1 MTTALPDPEAP
12 RKAPAAVSSPTRSS
26 APAPVS
32 PEAPASPAAPASPE
46 GKEAPAVPASPEAPT
61 TSTAPATSAEGAE
74 QPTTPEPPAQVR
86 ARWRELATLVSQ
98 ARRAYYEDLDSQ
110 SPWSDAEYDAA
121 YRELE
126 GLEAAYPTLAATSSP
141 TRAVGGK
148 RVQDFQEAR
157 HHERMYSLQDVFS
170 LEEVDEWAARV
181 AQDTGVP
188 DAEQPLTA
196 EVKIDGLAVALT
208 YENGVLTRAATRGNG
223 DVGEDV
229 TANVR
234 TISSVPHSLAGQDH
248 PALVEVRGE
257 VYFPTQ
263 DFMAFNEARRQENAA
278 RDARNAALEEA
289 TGTGRRARKEP
300 LLQVFANPRN
310 AAAGSLRQKDPKVT
324 ASRPLALIAHGVGA
338 IIPAPGQDL
347 PLPQVQHGWY
357 ALLESWGLPVSPYN
371 AVVRGPQERRDFIA
385 RYAEHRHDL
394 VHEIDGIVFKV
405 DSREQQAALGFTSRV
420 PRWASAY
427 KYPPEE
433 VHTRL
438 LDIDVQVGRT
448 GRVTPFGIMEPVLVA
463 GSTVSRATLHN
474 ATEVA
479 RKGVLIG
486 DLVVLRKA
494 GDVIPEIVGPVLQA
508 RDGSERRFEM
518 PASCPSCGTTLA
530 PAKEGDVDLR
540 CPNTRSCPAQLTER
554 VAHIGSRGA
563 LDVEGLGDEAAA
575 ALTQPDA
582 GRADAV
588 AALAAGHALE
598 TERGRLRLKAKEL
611 EALHPSERVE
621 AVEALLARRGLGPQ
635 APVLTG
641 EAALFDLR
649 AEDLREVQV
658 WRPVSRRGQDTGDWR
673 LLRFFWTKASYA
685 PDGTVKKAS
694 APGKNATAMLA
705 QLEAARSQPL
715 WRVLVALSVRHVG
728 PTAARALAARFGS
741 LAALR
746 SAAPEELSQVEG
758 VGPAIAR
765 SWVDWREVDWH
776 REILERWEAAGV
788 RSADEQSAEPVAQ
801 VLAGLTVVVTG
812 TLAGFTRDSA
822 KEAIVSRGGKAAGS
836 VSRRTSVVVAGEG
849 AGSKETKA
857 RELGVPVL
865 DEAGFLRLLEEGAA
879 AIPS

>member
-1 MTTALPDPEAP
+1 MSALPPEP
-12 RKAPAAVSSPTRSS
+12 QDTPTGTPAAS
-26 APAPVS
+26 ATS
-32 PEAPASPAAPASPE
+32 PEPSDKA
-46 GKEAPAVPASPEAPT
+46 
-61 TSTAPATSAEGAE
+61 
-74 QPTTPEPPAQVR
+74 R
-86 ARWRELATLVSQ
+86 ARWRELAKLVSQ
-98 ARRAYYEDLDSQ
+98 ARRAYYEDTEAQ

-126 GLEAAYPTLAATSSP
+126 ALEAAYPALAADSSP
-141 TRAVGGK
+141 TRAVGGR
-148 RVQDFQEAR
+148 RVQDFAEAR

-181 AQDTGVP
+181 AADTGIP

-229 TANVR
+229 TANIR
-234 TISSVPHSLAGQDH
+234 TIASVPQVLVGQGH
-248 PALVEVRGE
+248 PALLEVRGE
-257 VYFPTQ
+257 VYFPTAE
-263 DFMAFNEARRQENAA
+263 FKAFNEARRKENAA
-278 RDARNAALEEA
+278 REARNAALEAEA
-289 TGTGRRARKEP
+289 SGKRPRKEAP
-300 LLQVFANPRN
+300 LQVFANPRN
-310 AAAGSLRQKDPKVT
+310 AAAGSLRQKDPQIT
-324 ASRPLALIAHGVGA
+324 ASRPLAMIAHGVGA
-338 IIPAPGQDL
+338 IRPAVGQEF
-347 PLPQVQHGWY
+347 PLPTAQHQWY
-357 ALLESWGLPVSPYN
+357 ALLDSWGLPVSPYN
-371 AVVRGPQERRDFIA
+371 AVVRGAQERRDFIT

-394 VHEIDGIVFKV
+394 IHEIDGIVFKV
-405 DSREQQAALGFTSRV
+405 DSRELQTAMGFTSRV

-479 RKGVLIG
+479 RKGVRIG
-486 DLVVLRKA
+486 DLVLLRKA
-494 GDVIPEIVGPVLQA
+494 GDVIPEIVGPVLEA
-508 RDGSERRFEM
+508 RDGSERPFVM
-518 PASCPSCGTTLA
+518 PTQCPSCGTTLA

-575 ALTQPDA
+575 ALTQPDS

-588 AALAAGHALE
+588 AAMAAGHSLE
-598 TERGRLRLKAKEL
+598 TERGKLRLKPKAL

-621 AVEALLARRGLGPQ
+621 AVEALLAEHGLGEQ

-641 EAALFDLR
+641 EAALFELSAADLR
-649 AEDLREVQV
+649 DVQV
-658 WRPVSRRGQDTGDWR
+658 WRPISRSGQETGDWR
-673 LLRFFWTKASYA
+673 RMRFFWTKATYA
-685 PDGTVKKAS
+685 PDGSVKKETV
-694 APGKNATAMLA
+694 PGKNATAVLA
-705 QLEAARSQPL
+705 QLEAARHQPL

-741 LAALR
+741 LSALR
-746 SAAPEELSQVEG
+746 QAPAEELAQVDG
-758 VGPAIAR
+758 VGPVIAE
-765 SWVDWREVDWH
+765 SWVRWREVDWH
-776 REILERWEAAGV
+776 QEILERWEAAGV
-788 RSADEQSAEPVAQ
+788 RSADESAGEAPAQ

-836 VSRRTSVVVAGEG
+836 VSKRTSVVVVGEN

-865 DEAGFLRLLEEGAA
+865 DETGFLRLLEEGAA
-879 AIPS
+879 AIP

>member
-1 MTTALPDPEAP
+1 MTPASSGPTPPAP
-12 RKAPAAVSSPTRSS
+12 PSASSP
-26 APAPVS
+26 
-32 PEAPASPAAPASPE
+32 EPASPLQ
-46 GKEAPAVPASPEAPT
+46 GH
-61 TSTAPATSAEGAE
+61 
-74 QPTTPEPPAQVR
+74 QPTAAA
-86 ARWRELATLVSQ
+86 ARQRWHELATLVAQ
-98 ARRAYYEDLDSQ
+98 ARRAYYEDLEGQ

-126 GLEAAYPTLAATSSP
+126 ALEAAHPELARASSP

-148 RVQDFQEAR
+148 RVQDFAEAR

-170 LEEVDEWAARV
+170 LEEVDEWAQRV
-181 AQDTGVP
+181 AADTGVA
-188 DAEQPLTA
+188 DADQPMTA

-208 YENGVLTRAATRGNG
+208 YQDGVLTRAATRGNG

-234 TISSVPHSLAGQDH
+234 TIACVPQRLSGSGH
-248 PALVEVRGE
+248 PTLVEVRGE
-257 VYFPTQ
+257 VYFPVAEFT
-263 DFMAFNEARRQENAA
+263 AFNEARRTENAA
-278 RDARNAALEEA
+278 RQERNAALEAEGGA
-289 TGTGRRARKEP
+289 KGRRREP

-324 ASRPLALIAHGVGA
+324 ASRPLAMIAHGVGA
-338 IIPAPGQDL
+338 VEEAPGQEGL
-347 PLPQVQHGWY
+347 AELSQHQWY
-357 ALLESWGLPVSPYN
+357 VLLEGWGLPVSPYN
-371 AVVRGPQERRDFIA
+371 QVVRGAQARRDFIA

-394 VHEIDGIVFKV
+394 LHEIDGIVFKV
-405 DSREQQAALGFTSRV
+405 DSRQLQLELGFTSRV

-448 GRVTPFGIMEPVLVA
+448 GRVTPFGIMEPVVVA

-479 RKGVLIG
+479 RKGVRVG

-494 GDVIPEIVGPVLQA
+494 GDVIPEIVGPVQAA
-508 RDGSERRFEM
+508 RDGSEREFVM
-518 PASCPSCGTTLA
+518 PTHCPSCGTTLA

-554 VAHIGSRGA
+554 IAHIGSRGA

-582 GRADAV
+582 GRAEAL
-588 AALAAGHALE
+588 AALAGGSALD
-598 TERGRLRLKAKEL
+598 TERGRLRLSRKEIDS
-611 EALHPSERVE
+611 LHPSQRVE
-621 AVEALLARRGLGPQ
+621 AAEALLARHGILPQ
-635 APVLTG
+635 QPVLTG
-641 EAALFDLR
+641 EAELFDLR

-658 WRPVSRRGQDTGDWR
+658 WRQVTRQGQPSGDWR
-673 LLRFFWTKASYA
+673 LSRFFWTKQTYT
-685 PDGTVKKAS
+685 PDGEVRKATV
-694 APGKNATAMLA
+694 PGKNATSMLA

-741 LAALR
+741 LEALR
-746 SAAPEELSQVEG
+746 AATAEELAQVEG
-758 VGPAIAR
+758 VGPTIAA
-765 SWVDWREVDWH
+765 SWVLWRETDWH
-776 REILERWEAAGV
+776 QEVLERWEAAGV
-788 RSADEQSAEPVAQ
+788 RSAEDGHAQAPAQ

-812 TLAGFTRDSA
+812 TLEGFTRDSA

-836 VSRRTSVVVAGEG
+836 VSKRTSVVVAGPG
-849 AGSKETKA
+849 AGSKEAKA

-865 DEAGFLRLLEEGAA
+865 DEEGFLRLLEQGARA
-879 AIPS
+879 VPGLGEQGQ